1 MEQRWIVNLCPFL
14 HFDNSRTQTY
24 EHNISIVSWNVKSI
38 LDYLET
44 HPEHKFCLDQV
55 TLLDGFNRLFPNY
68 WDALHQRVLE
78 GRIEIVGGTYVMP
91 DFVIPDGESIVRQFL
106 YGTRYFREQL
116 GVDVKTGWAVD
127 SSGHCAQMPQI
138 LRQCGIDSYYFWRG
152 MPFDSPT
159 EFIWKGPD
167 GSRVNAVWLSKGY
180 DGAAWL
186 SENLREAFSSLFQ
199 IVEETG
205 EQAAS
210 NNVFVPVGGEL
221 VPPLPHLIDIVNQ
234 WNDVFPDMRM
244 TIVTPRE
251 FTDKLK
257 AIQAAMPTISGE
269 LSSGRF
275 SGVRSGGLSARVKLK
290 QMNRSLETLLYLCEL
305 YLATTG
311 DLNRNLDLEN
321 LWRILLFNQDHN
333 IIRGALSDEAYLLT
347 ERRYVQAIDQ
357 AEDILEASLGAAAV
371 GTNAK
376 SDRFSFVVFNPL
388 PWPRTDIVNIPVDVS
403 VLDNPFF
410 EIRDPQGRSV
420 PFQRNDNGSSKGP
433 IDIAL
438 VAEDMPSLGHR
449 VYLVAPAEKAPEF
462 ESSLRTGDTWV
473 ESNDFVL
480 EFDEFNGSLTRV
492 FDKREQVEV
501 LRSPGNYITMESEI
515 GDVYRHSESELSDEA
530 SELSS
535 LRFSSEMSLKEG
547 GPVRV
552 VVDIEGEMKGSTRHQ
567 RVIVY
572 EGVHRIDL
580 ETNLDFKGR
589 NKRVRVNF
597 PLSVYASSATV
608 GAQFGTESRPTT
620 DSEPKGSLDDSK
632 GLFSALDWVDCAGP
646 EYGLCL
652 SASGLHEYEFKDGSL
667 KATLLRSVEHLS
679 YGKDDDVMESKTA
692 RETGPHSFRL
702 SLKPHKG
709 SWNDAKVWRFAAEH
723 RLPLIGYPL
732 RNNGGAAAEGQKL
745 EESNLKIEG
754 MDLMLSCYRI
764 GETPDELIVR
774 VFDIS
779 GKAGNAELDFFR
791 ELERVE
797 LIDLCERSIGELS
810 FNGSVVT
817 IAVDAH
823 SIVTLRVKL
832 RV

>member
-44 HPEHKFCLDQV
+44 HPEHRFCLDQV
-55 TLLDGFNRLFPNY
+55 TLLDGFKRLFPNY
-68 WDALHQRVLE
+68 WDSLHQRVLE

-91 DFVIPDGESIVRQFL
+91 DFIIPDGESIARQFL
-106 YGTRYFREQL
+106 YGIRFFREHL
-116 GVDVKTGWAVD
+116 GVDIKTGWAVD

-180 DGAAWL
+180 DSAAWL
-186 SENLREAFSSLFQ
+186 SENLREAFSSFFY

-205 EQAAS
+205 EKAAS

-251 FTDKLK
+251 FTDKIK

-275 SGVRSGGLSARVKLK
+275 SGVRSGGLSAHVKLK

-305 YLATTG
+305 YLAITEN
-311 DLNRNLDLEN
+311 LERNLDLEN
-321 LWRILLFNQDHN
+321 IWRILLFNQDHN
-333 IIRGALSDEAYLLT
+333 IIRGALSDEAYRLT
-347 ERRYVQAIDQ
+347 ERRYLQAIEQ
-357 AEDILEASLGAAAV
+357 AEELLETSLGAAAARIP
-371 GTNAK
+371 AK
-376 SDRFSFVVFNPL
+376 SDLFSFVVFNPL
-388 PWPRTDIVNIPVDVS
+388 PWLRTDVVHIPLDVS
-403 VLDNPFF
+403 GIDSPFF
-410 EIRDPQGRSV
+410 EIYDTNGRSV
-420 PFQRNDNGSSKGP
+420 PFQRIDNDTDEGSIGVV
-433 IDIAL
+433 L
-438 VAEDMPSLGHR
+438 VAQDMPSLGHR
-449 VYLVAPAEKAPEF
+449 VYSVVPAEEAPEF
-462 ESSLRTGDTWV
+462 ESSMRTGNNWIET
-473 ESNDFVL
+473 SDFIL
-480 EFDEFNGSLTRV
+480 ELDEFNGSLTRI

-501 LRSPGNYITMESEI
+501 LRSPGNYVSMESEI
-515 GDVYRHSESELSDEA
+515 GDIYRHSESELSEEA

-535 LRFSSEMSLKEG
+535 LRFSSSMSIQER
-547 GPVRV
+547 GPVRA
-552 VVDIEGEMKGSTRHQ
+552 VVDIEGELKESARHQ

-580 ETNLDFKGR
+580 ETDLDFRGR

-597 PLSVYASSATV
+597 PLSVYAASATV
-608 GAQFGTESRPTT
+608 GAPFGTETRSAMETE
-620 DSEPKGSLDDSK
+620 SHGWVDDSG

-652 SASGLHEYEFKDGSL
+652 SASGLHEFEFRDGSL
-667 KATLLRSVEHLS
+667 RATLLRSVEHLS
-679 YGKDDDVMESKTA
+679 YGRDDDVMESKTA
-692 RETGPHSFRL
+692 RETGLHSFKF

-723 RLPLIGYPL
+723 RLPLIGYPVEKP
-732 RNNGGAAAEGQKL
+732 RNPTVEKL
-745 EESNLKIEG
+745 LPEESFLKIDG
-754 MDLMLSCYRI
+754 MDLMLSCYRL
-764 GETPDELIVR
+764 GESTAEIIVR
-774 VFDIS
+774 VYDIS

-797 LIDLCERSIGELS
+797 LIDLRERSIGELS
-810 FNGSVVT
+810 FKGSIVT

-823 SIVTLRVKL
+823 SIVTLRVKM
-832 RV
+832 RE

>member
-44 HPEHKFCLDQV
+44 HPQHKFCLDQV
-55 TLLDGFNRLFPNY
+55 TLLDGFKRLFPNY

-91 DFVIPDGESIVRQFL
+91 DLVIPDGESIVRQFL
-106 YGTRYFREQL
+106 YGTRFFREQL
-116 GVDVKTGWAVD
+116 GVDIKTGWAVD

-167 GSRVNAVWLSKGY
+167 GSRVNAVWLSRGY
-180 DGAAWL
+180 DSAAWL
-186 SENLREAFSSLFQ
+186 SENLREAFSSLFH

-205 EQAAS
+205 EKAS
-210 NNVFVPVGGEL
+210 SKNVFVPVGGEL

-251 FTDKLK
+251 FTDKIK

-305 YLATTG
+305 YVAITG
-311 DLNRNLDLEN
+311 NPGRNLDLEN

-347 ERRYVQAIDQ
+347 ERRYAQAIEQ
-357 AEDILEASLGAAAV
+357 AEALLETSLGAAAAAPIA
-371 GTNAK
+371 T
-376 SDRFSFVVFNPL
+376 SDHFSFVVFNPL
-388 PWPRTDIVNIPVDVS
+388 PWTRTDIVNIPVDVS
-403 VLDNPFF
+403 SIESPFF
-410 EIRDPQGRSV
+410 EIHDPRGRSV
-420 PFQRNDNGSSKGP
+420 PFQRNDNGTGKGP
-433 IDIAL
+433 IDIAF
-438 VAEDMPSLGHR
+438 VARDMPSLGHR
-449 VYLVAPAEKAPEF
+449 VYSVVPAEKAPEF

-480 EFDEFNGSLTRV
+480 EFDEFNGSLTRF
-492 FDKREQVEV
+492 FDKREQAEV

-515 GDVYRHSESELSDEA
+515 GDIYRHSESELSDET

-535 LRFSSEMSLKEG
+535 LRFSSEMSLREG
-547 GPVRV
+547 GPIRV

-567 RVIVY
+567 RVIIY

-580 ETNLDFKGR
+580 ETDLDFKGR

-608 GAQFGTESRPTT
+608 GAQFGTESRSTA
-620 DSEPKGSLDDSK
+620 DSEPKGWLDDSR

-652 SASGLHEYEFKDGSL
+652 SASGLHEFEFKDGSL

-679 YGKDDDVMESKTA
+679 YGKDDDVLESKTA
-692 RETGPHSFRL
+692 RETGPHSYRL
-702 SLKPHKG
+702 SLRPHKG

-732 RNNGGAAAEGQKL
+732 GNKRGGAVDGLKT
-745 EESNLKIEG
+745 EESYLKIDG

-764 GETPDELIVR
+764 GNSADELIVR
-774 VFDIS
+774 AYDIS
-779 GKAGNAELDFFR
+779 GKPGNAELDFFR

-810 FNGSVVT
+810 FKGSVVT

>member
-44 HPEHKFCLDQV
+44 HPEHRFCLDQV
-55 TLLDGFNRLFPNY
+55 TLLDGFKRLFPNY

-106 YGTRYFREQL
+106 YGTRFFREQL
-116 GVDVKTGWAVD
+116 GVDIKTGWAVD

-180 DGAAWL
+180 DSAAWL

-205 EQAAS
+205 EKAAS

-234 WNDVFPDMRM
+234 WNNVFPDMKM

-275 SGVRSGGLSARVKLK
+275 SGVRSGGMSARVKLK

-305 YLATTG
+305 YLAITG
-311 DLNRNLDLEN
+311 NLERNLDMEN
-321 LWRILLFNQDHN
+321 IWRILLFNQDHN
-333 IIRGALSDEAYLLT
+333 IIRGALSDEAYRLT
-347 ERRYVQAIDQ
+347 ERRYAKAIEQ
-357 AEDILEASLGAAAV
+357 AEELLETSLGAAAAGASV
-371 GTNAK
+371 KPGH
-376 SDRFSFVVFNPL
+376 FSFVVFNPL

-403 VLDNPFF
+403 GIDSPFF
-410 EIRDPQGRSV
+410 EIHDPQGRSV
-420 PFQRNDNGSSKGP
+420 PFQRNDNGTGKGP
-433 IDIAL
+433 IDITL
-438 VAEDMPSLGHR
+438 VARDMPSLGHR
-449 VYLVAPAEKAPEF
+449 VYSVVSAEESPEF
-462 ESSLRTGDTWV
+462 ESSMRTGNNWV
-473 ESNDFVL
+473 ETSDFIV

-501 LRSPGNYITMESEI
+501 LRSPGNYISMESEI
-515 GDVYRHSESELSDEA
+515 GDVYRHSESELSDET

-535 LRFSSEMSLKEG
+535 LRFSSELSLREG

-580 ETNLDFKGR
+580 ETDLDFRGR
-589 NKRVRVNF
+589 NKRIRVNF
-597 PLSVYASSATV
+597 PLSVYAASATV
-608 GAQFGTESRPTT
+608 GAQFGTEARSTM
-620 DSEPKGSLDDSK
+620 DSESQGWIDESR

-646 EYGLCL
+646 EYGLCF
-652 SASGLHEYEFKDGSL
+652 SASGLHEFEFKDGSL
-667 KATLLRSVEHLS
+667 RATLLRSVEHLS
-679 YGKDDDVMESKTA
+679 YGRDDDVMESKTA
-692 RETGPHSFRL
+692 RETGPHSFRF

-709 SWNDAKVWRFAAEH
+709 SWSDAKVWRFAAEH

-732 RNNGGAAAEGQKL
+732 GNKGGPMVEGLKP
-745 EESNLKIEG
+745 EESFLKIDG

-764 GETPDELIVR
+764 GESTDELIVR
-774 VFDIS
+774 VYDIS

-810 FNGSVVT
+810 FKGSIVT